1 MVDYRF
7 AWNQPYTLLRG
18 LGCFKGGKTLEDTFT
33 NEVKKH
39 EDEKLDIEHEQ
50 GSGVG

>member
-1 MVDYRF
+1 VESTLYVI
-7 AWNQPYTLLRG
+7 AWVRLLQ
-18 LGCFKGGKTLEDTFT
+18 GGKTLGDTFT
-33 NEVKKH
+33 NDVKKH